1 MHPSVILVN
10 LVIRIAAAAVNPVHP
25 SIILV
30 NLLIR
35 IGVAAAIASVLVRSW
50 RFKEL
55 LFIED
60 RTFSERLQLVLFI
73 GVPFAIGVIIRLLV
87 PNFSPA
93 DVSFE
98 SALLMGVIG
107 GRIAGAIG
115 GVIVGLPALA
125 GGVWF
130 LLPLNVVAGIV
141 TGVLRDLAANREE
154 VWSFTPFVDLSIYRW
169 LKKNIKRPRLDWQT
183 SFFLVI
189 LAMRLVRVQL
199 ARLFP
204 GPLDLASS
212 DNWAVNI
219 ACYAT
224 TLLCVAVPLKIWNS
238 ARIERKLE
246 QQERLLMQARM
257 EALQSQINPHFLF
270 NTLNSV
276 ASLVRLDPDTA
287 REVVVKLA
295 TILRKLMR
303 SHETFNTLREEMDFI
318 DDYLDIEVVRFGRE
332 KLRVTKELDPDT
344 MDSLVPSML
353 LQPLVENSIKHG
365 LAPKID
371 GGSITLR
378 SRLDEGSLIVE
389 VEDDGVGIQR
399 PLPTKN
405 GDSNGIGLAN
415 VAGRMKVLYGDGAR
429 MSVMAS
435 AQGGTL
441 VRIKLPVLESAD
453 SAFGVQPAAIISR

>member
-1 MHPSVILVN
+1 
-10 LVIRIAAAAVNPVHP
+10 VHP

-35 IGVAAAIASVLVRSW
+35 IGVAAAIASVLARSR
-50 RFKEL
+50 RFIEL
-55 LFIED
+55 LFTEE
-60 RTFSERLQLVLFI
+60 RTFSEKLQLVLFI
-73 GVPFAIGVIIRLLV
+73 GVPFAIGVIIRLQV

-98 SALLMGVIG
+98 SALLIGVLG
-107 GRIAGAIG
+107 GRVAGAIG
-115 GVIVGLPALA
+115 GAIVGLPALM

-130 LLPLNVVAGIV
+130 LLPLDVVAGAV
-141 TGVLRDLAANREE
+141 TGVLRDLATNRDE

-169 LKKNIKRPRLDWQT
+169 LKKNIERPRLDWQT

-189 LAMRLVRVQL
+189 LAMRLVRVEL

-204 GPLDLASS
+204 GPLDPVTS
-212 DNWAVNI
+212 DNWAVTI

-224 TLLCVAVPLKIWNS
+224 TVLCVAVPLKIWNS

-246 QQERLLMQARM
+246 QQERLLLQARM

-276 ASLVRLDPDTA
+276 SSLVRVDPDTA
-287 REVVVKLA
+287 RHVIVKLA
-295 TILRKLMR
+295 TILRKLLR
-303 SHETFNTLREEMDFI
+303 SHEAFNTLREEIDFI
-318 DDYLDIEVVRFGRE
+318 DDYLDIEVVRFGQD
-332 KLRVTKELDPDT
+332 KLRVIKDLDPDT
-344 MDSLVPSML
+344 MDALVPSML

-378 SRLDEGSLIVE
+378 SRLEDGSLIME

-399 PLPTKN
+399 PLPTRN
-405 GDSNGIGLAN
+405 GQSNGIGLAN
-415 VAGRMKVLYGDGAR
+415 VAGRMKVLYGEGAR
-429 MSVMAS
+429 MTVMGS

-441 VRIKLPVLESAD
+441 VRIKLPMLESPE
-453 SAFGVQPAAIISR
+453 SASAAQPAAIISR